1 MVPQEQEPDP
11 LIGETLGGLY
21 RIVALLGEGG
31 MGRVYEAVHQ
41 HLGKRFAIK
50 VLSEGRADKP
60 GAPERFLREA
70 RSATQIEHEHIV
82 EVVNFD
88 TDDQGRVFIVMELLQ
103 GESLAERLTRG
114 PLPIDEAVELSAQAA
129 SALQAA
135 HDAGIVHRD
144 LKPEN
149 IFITKRHGRDFVKV
163 LDFGIS
169 KIKDADHPDVRLTA
183 TDQILGTPL
192 YISPELAKG
201 ETETDHRADIYAL
214 GVITYEMLTGVPPF
228 SGKNQFQ
235 LLWHHGNTPPELPS
249 ARDPALPI
257 PSALDAAVMKA
268 LEKDPD
274 DRYAR
279 MDELGEALQEAV
291 EPQRSPRDSPALR
304 WGWIT
309 TMAFLAVV
317 ATVFYF
323 RDHASP
329 GTETPPDEAAAPQ
342 STAVPAPSPA
352 PVRAIEP
359 TPVQPAPP
367 AAPAPKPAPRV
378 EIRVESEPPGAKVRL
393 DGEPTGSTPLLL
405 ELEPDRE
412 AVVGLSLSG
421 YRSEKRSFV
430 PEQGMVLSVR
440 LKKRTADVR
449 RKKPPIKLDF

>member
-1 MVPQEQEPDP
+1 MVPEEKEPDP

-114 PLPIDEAVELSAQAA
+114 PLPIDEAVELSAQTA

-149 IFITKRHGRDFVKV
+149 IFITQRRGRDFVKV

-228 SGKNQFQ
+228 SGKNHFQ

-249 ARDPALPI
+249 ARDPALSI

-268 LEKDPD
+268 LEKNPD
-274 DRYAR
+274 DRYAQ
-279 MDELGEALQEAV
+279 MEELREALEEAV
-291 EPQRSPRDSPALR
+291 EPLDSSRDSPALR

-309 TMAFLAVV
+309 TVVVLGVV

-323 RDHASP
+323 RDHP
-329 GTETPPDEAAAPQ
+329 PGGTETPAPAVEATAPR
-342 STAVPAPSPA
+342 STP
-352 PVRAIEP
+352 EP
-359 TPVQPAPP
+359 TPTPVPRTEP
-367 AAPAPKPAPRV
+367 APAPKTESGV
-378 EIRVESEPPGAKVRL
+378 EVRVESEPPGANVRL
-393 DGEPTGSTPLLL
+393 DGEPSGSTPLLL

-412 AVVGLSLSG
+412 AIVRLSLSG
-421 YRSEKRSFV
+421 YRPEERSFV
-430 PEQGMVLSVR
+430 PEDGMVLSIR
-440 LKKRTADVR
+440 LKKRPADVR